1 MKKIK
6 IFTIIVLVILI
17 TMVSFFGVYVHVQNR
32 MENKVKEYE
41 LDMDLEGARYAR
53 LSVNTESTDV
63 IKDADGNE
71 VETEEELTDEQL
83 AEKGYTKE
91 SVPNNSQESLIAEN
105 YQKSKEIVEE
115 RLKSQGVG
123 EYEIS
128 LDNETGDIL
137 VQIPENDST
146 DNLVSNMNTV
156 GKFEI
161 IDADTKEVL
170 MNNGDIKAVNVMYG
184 SDSSAGGTMVYLNI
198 EFNKE
203 GKEKLK
209 NISNT
214 YVESDDTSTDNTTSE
229 NTTTDANTT
238 NNESTENTTTNT
250 EAENTT
256 DNTTTNET
264 TEGTTENTEESKES
278 TKKEI
283 TMKVD
288 DQEIM
293 TTTFDE
299 PIENGQLQLSIGSA
313 STDTSTIQ
321 ENIRQATQM
330 ASVLDSGNLPL
341 QYDLKSNEYVLSDI
355 TNTEIEYMA
364 LAVGIVLLIGF
375 IVLIIRFKLNGF
387 LSAIAFI
394 GLISLYLLVIRYTN
408 VSVSLQ
414 GIVGIIVTI
423 LLNYIFISKIL
434 SKIKNSD
441 DTRKLENVKQ
451 GVKEGY
457 KEFFI
462 KIVPICISI
471 IALCFASWTTIS
483 SFGMVMFWGIVL
495 MALYNY
501 LITVTILKLKA
512 EK

>member
-17 TMVSFFGVYVHVQNR
+17 TMVSFFLLYVHVQNR

-91 SVPNNSQESLIAEN
+91 SVPNNSQESLTAEN
-105 YQKSKEIVEE
+105 YQKSKEIIEE
-115 RLKSQGVG
+115 RLKAQGVG

-146 DNLVSNMNTV
+146 DSLVSNMNTV

-170 MNNGDIKAVNVMYG
+170 MNNGDIKSVNVMYG
-184 SDSSAGGTMVYLNI
+184 SDPSAGGTMVYLNI
-198 EFNKE
+198 EFNKD

-238 NNESTENTTTNT
+238 NNESTENATTNT
-250 EAENTT
+250 ATENTT

-264 TEGTTENTEESKES
+264 TEGTTENTEET

-313 STDTSTIQ
+313 STNTETIQ
-321 ENIRQATQM
+321 ENITQATQM
-330 ASVLDSGNLPL
+330 ASVLDSGNLPI
-341 QYDLKSNEYVLSDI
+341 QYDIQSNEYILSDI
-355 TNTEIEYMA
+355 TNTEIEYIA

-387 LSAIAFI
+387 LSAIASI
-394 GLISLYLLVIRYTN
+394 GLIALYLLVIRYTN

-434 SKIKNSD
+434 LKIKNSD
-441 DTRKLENVKQ
+441 DTKKLENIKQ
-451 GVKEGY
+451 GIKEGY

-462 KIVPICISI
+462 KLVPICISI
-471 IALCFASWTTIS
+471 IALCFANWTTIS
-483 SFGMVMFWGIVL
+483 SFGMVMFWGVAL

-501 LITVTILKLKA
+501 LITATILKLKA